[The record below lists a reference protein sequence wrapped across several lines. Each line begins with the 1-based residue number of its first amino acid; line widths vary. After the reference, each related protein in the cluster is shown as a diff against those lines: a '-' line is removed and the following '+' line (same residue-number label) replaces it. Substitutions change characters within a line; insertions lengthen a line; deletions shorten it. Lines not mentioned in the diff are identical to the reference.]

1 MDSRETNAKPR
12 RLALQAGL
20 NGGAGKGGK
29 PGSVPNRLGHGHL
42 SGMYVA
48 AHLKQPSSSLK
59 RAGHTR
65 LIRALHQLGF
75 TEPSNSRRTL
85 VSFYLTVSPLP
96 ADITGGLFSVALSVG
111 FTSTRGASSL
121 WFAAQ
126 PLAGS
131 LPCGARTFLTLSR
144 ATAFLSARKCSTSR
158 SGRWLEGSFKR
169 LA

>member
-1 MDSRETNAKPR
+1 
-12 RLALQAGL
+12 
-20 NGGAGKGGK
+20 
-29 PGSVPNRLGHGHL
+29 
-42 SGMYVA
+42 MYVA

-59 RAGHTR
+59 RAGYTR

-96 ADITGGLFSVALSVG
+96 ANAGGLFSVALSVG

-144 ATAFLSARKCSTSR
+144 ATAFLSARECSTSR
-158 SGRWLEGSFKR
+158 SNVLLEVSFMR
-169 LA
+169 LS